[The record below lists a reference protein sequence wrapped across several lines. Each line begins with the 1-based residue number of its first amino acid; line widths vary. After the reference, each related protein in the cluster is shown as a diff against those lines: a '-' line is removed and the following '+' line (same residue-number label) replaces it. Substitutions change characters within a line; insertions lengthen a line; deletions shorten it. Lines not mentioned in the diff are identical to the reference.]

1 MRGTVVVV
9 GSINVD
15 ITVPVTRLPRPG
27 QTVLG
32 TDAAVHPGGKG
43 ANQAVTAARLGART
57 RMVGAVGDDAYGG
70 QMTANLAEAG
80 VDVSRVTTVPGR
92 STGTALIVVAADGE
106 NTVVVAPG
114 ANAALAVGPLEFA
127 AGDVLLLQLEVP
139 VPTSLAAA
147 EAARVAGATV
157 VLNAAPLSDADG
169 PHLRRLLDLTDVLV
183 VNQTEATALAPMGE
197 DWQALARTLPG
208 RSNVITLG
216 AGGAVAHDGAA
227 TWWQPAFPAQVVD
240 TTGAGDAFCG
250 ALAQSLAAGLDLRTA
265 VRRGCAAGALAAGR
279 LGAQSALPTA
289 AELDA
294 TVGRDG

>member
-27 QTVLG
+27 ETVLG
-32 TDAAVHPGGKG
+32 TDAVVSPGGKG

-80 VDVSRVTTVPGR
+80 VDVSRVSTVPGR
-92 STGTALIVVAADGE
+92 RTGTALIVVAADGE

-139 VPTSLAAA
+139 VPTSVAAA
-147 EAARVAGATV
+147 DAARVAGATV
-157 VLNAAPLSDADG
+157 VLNAAPLSDADD
-169 PHLRRLLDLTDVLV
+169 PLLRRLLDLTDVLV

-197 DWQALARTLPG
+197 DWPALARTLPG

-265 VRRGCAAGALAAGR
+265 VRRGCAAGALAVGR

-289 AELDA
+289 AELA
-294 TVGRDG
+294 VVAGE